1 MYMLESC
8 TLTMTVL
15 EWSMDKGVHQLTV
28 DPGHGHAREH
38 AIHLECKLET
48 INMRNWS
55 RRLSMSQFYD
65 SSCDLMSMRSSS
77 LSVV

>member
-15 EWSMDKGVHQLTV
+15 EWSMDRVYHQPTV
-28 DPGHGHAREH
+28 DTAHDHAQER

-48 INMRNWS
+48 IKT
-55 RRLSMSQFYD
+55 LS
-65 SSCDLMSMRSSS
+65 
-77 LSVV
+77 